1 MIEMT
6 IAQLAALFELHEA
19 PAGIEF
25 KGISIDSRTLQPGN
39 LFVAVPGEKFDGHD
53 FVEEARKKGA
63 VAALVSRKVDSS
75 LVQLQVP
82 DSTLALG
89 KMAAHWRDQFKL
101 PIVAVTGSNGKTTL
115 KNMITSIF
123 TAACHGN
130 DTDVLAT
137 QGNLNNHWGL
147 PLTLARLGRHHQFAV
162 IEMGMNH
169 FGEIDYLTKLTRPN
183 VAVIT
188 NAAAAHLEGVGSVEG
203 VARAKAEIF
212 NGLQA
217 TGAAIL
223 NRDDAFYHYWQK
235 QAGNH
240 PQISFGFSNDA
251 DVRATLHEAK
261 HKQHMTL
268 HTPKGD
274 IDIHLPLLGK
284 HNVANALAAA
294 AAALAVNVDL
304 KAIKSGL
311 ENIEPAKGRL
321 QVHQLANGVNII
333 DDTYNANP
341 FSLQAAVETLRS
353 FEGKKILVLGDMRE
367 LGENAKSLHQTAGQT
382 IKQSGIDY
390 LFTYGE
396 LSSSASQA
404 FGEGAYHFNEQEKLV
419 NALKPFLHN
428 TTTILVKGSRSMR
441 MENVVAG
448 LVQ

>member
-25 KGISIDSRTLQPGN
+25 KGISIDTRTLQPGN

-82 DSTLALG
+82 DATLALG
-89 KMAAHWRDQFKL
+89 KIATNWRNQFKL

-115 KNMITSIF
+115 KNMIASIF

-147 PLTLARLGRHHQFAV
+147 PLTLSRLGVHHKYAV

-169 FGEIDYLTKLTRPN
+169 PGEIDYLTNLTRPS

-188 NAAAAHLEGVGSVEG
+188 NAAAAHLEGVGNIEG

-212 NGLQA
+212 HGLQA
-217 TGAAIL
+217 NGAAVL
-223 NRDDAFYHYWQK
+223 NRDDAFYKFWQEK
-235 QAGNH
+235 TKDH
-240 PQISFGFSNDA
+240 PQISFGFNDDA
-251 DVRATLHEAK
+251 EVGATLHEAK
-261 HKQHMTL
+261 QNQHVTL
-268 HTPKGD
+268 KTPKGD

-294 AAALAVNVDL
+294 AAALAVGVDL

-321 QVHQLANGVNII
+321 QIHQLANGVKII

-341 FSLQAAVETLRS
+341 FSLQAAIDTLKA
-353 FEGKKILVLGDMRE
+353 FAGKKILVLGDMRE
-367 LGENAKSLHQTAGQT
+367 LGEDAKSLHQHAGQN
-382 IKQSGIDY
+382 IKHSGIDY

-396 LSSSASQA
+396 LSSCASQA